1 MKLLSRTPEA
11 GRNYE
16 RIFDTETGIVYERN
30 NKVSHGVSPHVVV
43 FHIANLESGYMI
55 EYRGKS
61 ARRFWDFVADDA
73 IDLDAKDKDA

>member
-43 FHIANLESGYMI
+43 FHIANLEGGYMI
-55 EYRGKS
+55 EYRGNS
-61 ARRFWDFVADDA
+61 AQRLWDFLVADA
-73 IDLDAKDKDA
+73 ADLDA